1 MRRSSEKSTLTIYRK
16 YKHSIKDEQNLYDNS
31 AGTTTLFEART
42 GTLQLNDNKRHTN
55 GETSC
60 ELCGYHYEN
69 CEHFLLHCTALQE
82 TRKNVIGLQ
91 QPFEESIDET
101 ISDFLLFKENSEE
114 IVNTKTMVENDVETM
129 HDELMMINYDYFFY
143 QNSRLAPM

>member
-1 MRRSSEKSTLTIYRK
+1 MQEKSTLTIYRK

-42 GTLQLNDNKRHTN
+42 GTLQLNDTKRHTN

-69 CEHFLLHCTALQE
+69 CEHFLLHCTLY
-82 TRKNVIGLQ
+82 
-91 QPFEESIDET
+91 ID
-101 ISDFLLFKENSEE
+101 SDFGPPKKDGEFLFFDFSDTNL
-114 IVNTKTMVENDVETM
+114 VNPLKFSK
-129 HDELMMINYDYFFY
+129 LSPPKY
-143 QNSRLAPM
+143 